1 MIVRARAGRFAIAAA
16 VVATVLVGLAMWRA
30 SGPAPARN
38 VVIITLDTTRADRLS
53 PYGFM
58 NVSLPHIERLAREGV
73 VFDQAQTVAPL
84 TLTAHS
90 SLFTGLFPPRHG
102 VRDNADRALAP
113 GHTTLAEWLQAR
125 AFRTAAFVGSI
136 VLDKDR
142 GLAQGFDEYRGVTP
156 SSDPGPGGRQ
166 RRADEVV
173 GEAIRWLDSDRAD
186 SPFLLWAHLFDP
198 HRPYNPP
205 EPYSTRYA
213 HNLYVGEIAF
223 ADEQIGVLLD
233 VLERTNRLD
242 DTVVVLVGDHGE
254 SLGAHGERDH
264 GIFVYEDVLR
274 VPLIV
279 RAPGIAPG
287 RVGDLVRLTDLV
299 PTLLELLQQPAMAT
313 DGISLAGVMRGGP
326 APQVT
331 AYAESFYPG
340 RLGWSPLR
348 AVRDRRYK
356 FIDAPR
362 PELYDL
368 QDDPAEEHNLYETRR
383 ALAATLA
390 QQLDMIG
397 RAGPTDARAAD
408 GQPISRDLASQ
419 LAALGYLGSAAPRR
433 DGAGQLPDP
442 KDCMRGPSAPA
453 IVPPECGPR
462 RPMEEMLFYTRAR

>member
-1 MIVRARAGRFAIAAA
+1 MIGRARAARVAIAAGA
-16 VVATVLVGLAMWRA
+16 AATLAAGVVMWRV
-30 SGPAPARN
+30 SRPAPARN

-58 NVSLPHIERLAREGV
+58 DVSLPHIERLAREGV

-84 TLTAHS
+84 TLTAHA

-125 AFRTAAFVGSI
+125 GVRTGAFVSSI

-156 SSDPGPGGRQ
+156 SKDLGPSGRQ

-186 SPFLLWAHLFDP
+186 SPFLLWTHLFDP
-198 HRPYNPP
+198 HRPYDPP
-205 EPYSTRYA
+205 EPYSTRYG

-233 VLERTNRLD
+233 ALERTNRLD

-279 RAPGIAPG
+279 RAPGIVPA
-287 RVGDLVRLTDLV
+287 RVGDVVRLTDLV
-299 PTLLELLQQPAMAT
+299 PTVLELLQQPAMAT
-313 DGISLAGVMRGGP
+313 DGISLADVMRGGP

-348 AVRDRRYK
+348 TVRDRRYK
-356 FIDAPR
+356 LIDAPR

-368 QDDPAEEHNLYETRR
+368 QEDPAEEHNLYETRR

-390 QQLDMIG
+390 EQLETIG
-397 RAGPTDARAAD
+397 RAGPADPQAAE

-442 KDCMRGPSAPA
+442 KDCMRRSPAAPP
-453 IVPPECGPR
+453 VPPECGPR
-462 RPMEEMLFYTRAR
+462 RPMEEMLFYPRAR